1 MYLKNNM
8 MQHNLCNGTVGIV
21 THVDKQSETVRV
33 AIVARGRLIDTVL
46 RPITAYFI
54 VNGQHATRKQF
65 PLQNCFT
72 LTVHKAQ
79 GITLPKIST
88 FLDSQ
93 FFASDQAYVALSRA
107 QCWNNVQI
115 PCLSRDAFNH
125 LYKNMLA
132 LNKSNIT

>member
-1 MYLKNNM
+1 MLINNP
-8 MQHNLCNGTVGIV
+8 
-21 THVDKQSETVRV
+21 KFV
-33 AIVARGRLIDTVL
+33 AHTQGRLIDTVL

-125 LYKNMLA
+125 LYKNMHKKQHHMNLH
-132 LNKSNIT
+132 KPINILILFRNNSMTQT